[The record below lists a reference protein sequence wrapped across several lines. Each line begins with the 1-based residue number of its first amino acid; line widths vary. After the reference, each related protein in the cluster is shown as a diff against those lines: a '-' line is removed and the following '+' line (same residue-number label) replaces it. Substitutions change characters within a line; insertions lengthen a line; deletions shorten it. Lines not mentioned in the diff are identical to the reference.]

1 MCQGPWIRLWTVK
14 GLFCSISRVAV
25 WCLLKKIT
33 KHASLLY
40 LCIFQKVFE
49 KARERSETES
59 ILWKLQDYR
68 PSLASSEIQ
77 HIRFARILLK
87 SLIAAL
93 KDKKQNQKAKTKTE
107 HIKIIIVS
115 IGVDIVAKTDDE
127 TMPYILSK
135 LTVFICFLCCANG
148 RVVEDIEGDVATLKI
163 LTTMRKST
171 LQVKT
176 LQIRE

>member
-1 MCQGPWIRLWTVK
+1 M
-14 GLFCSISRVAV
+14 
-25 WCLLKKIT
+25 
-33 KHASLLY
+33 
-40 LCIFQKVFE
+40 
-49 KARERSETES
+49 ES
-59 ILWKLQDYR
+59 ILWKLWDYR
-68 PSLASSEIQ
+68 PSIASSEIQ

-127 TMPYILSK
+127 IYALHIIKTYSFHLFS
-135 LTVFICFLCCANG
+135 LLCQRSSC
-148 RVVEDIEGDVATLKI
+148 EDIEGDVATLKI

>member
-1 MCQGPWIRLWTVK
+1 MCQGPWIRLWTMK

-25 WCLLKKIT
+25 WFLLKKIT

-59 ILWKLQDYR
+59 ILWKLWDYR

-127 TMPYILSK
+127 IYALHIIKTYSFHLFSLLCQRSSCWRYRRWCSYFENPYHDAKINIASEN
-135 LTVFICFLCCANG
+135 IAN
-148 RVVEDIEGDVATLKI
+148 
-163 LTTMRKST
+163 
-171 LQVKT
+171 
-176 LQIRE
+176 